1 MDDVPHT
8 VPHTDEAAASRV
20 IELMDAPAW
29 RQRTH
34 AIITMDGSLA
44 LAMYSCPPG
53 EVHLFRELQGGDGG
67 WAHMGQLQL
76 YTRFLDLRGALAE
89 VAPAD
94 AEFLA
99 RGGWYM
105 SELRAWLRHV
115 EAQLP
120 PSVSVLRKVS

>member
-1 MDDVPHT
+1 MDNAPHT
-8 VPHTDEAAASRV
+8 GEVATSRV

-44 LAMYSCPPG
+44 IALYSCPPD
-53 EVHLFRELQGGDGG
+53 EVHVFRELQGVGG
-67 WAHMGQLQL
+67 WTHMGQLKL
-76 YTRFLDLRGALAE
+76 YTRFLDLRGVLAE

-99 RGGWYM
+99 RGGWYT
-105 SELRAWLRHV
+105 SELRAWLQHV

-120 PSVSVLRKVS
+120 PSVSVLRKAP